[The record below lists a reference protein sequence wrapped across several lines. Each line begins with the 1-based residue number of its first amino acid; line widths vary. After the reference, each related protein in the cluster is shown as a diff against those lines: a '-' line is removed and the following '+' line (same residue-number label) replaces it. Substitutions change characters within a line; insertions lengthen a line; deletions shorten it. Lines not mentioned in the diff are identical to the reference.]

1 MSWHCQICW
10 DTIWRTPFS
19 NQTHLYLNPRW
30 LQKSKMVHCVYLPE
44 TCESAYMWRRIQ
56 VSQQQAERQ
65 KKSLLQLCMM
75 FHRRAAEVQ
84 RDSGIQIDDSV
95 FKEN

>member
-1 MSWHCQICW
+1 
-10 DTIWRTPFS
+10 
-19 NQTHLYLNPRW
+19 
-30 LQKSKMVHCVYLPE
+30 MVHCVYLPE
-44 TCESAYMWRRIQ
+44 TCESDYMWRRIQ

-84 RDSGIQIDDSV
+84 RDQGMQSDTSV
-95 FKEN
+95 SKKMIHHLRWGVSS